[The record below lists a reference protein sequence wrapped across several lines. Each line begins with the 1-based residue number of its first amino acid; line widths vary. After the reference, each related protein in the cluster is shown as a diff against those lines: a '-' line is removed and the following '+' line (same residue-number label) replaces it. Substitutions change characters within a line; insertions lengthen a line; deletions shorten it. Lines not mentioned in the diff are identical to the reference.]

1 MAPSLIGPLGEGTAH
16 LCVDMQVLFSAE
28 GPWPTPWMERV
39 LPTVTRIAERS
50 PERTI
55 FTRFITPRFPE
66 DMPGTWRRYYRRWLE
81 ATRGKLDPRLLE
93 LMPPLARLV
102 PPATVIDKP
111 VYSAFAG
118 HKLLDHLRASNI
130 DTLVVTGSETDVCVL
145 ATVLGAVDYGYRVIV
160 VTDGVCSSS
169 DKGHDSML
177 ELYRARFSEQI
188 EAASI
193 EEILAVWSP

>member
-1 MAPSLIGPLGEGTAH
+1 MAPSLTSPFGPGTAH

-39 LPTVTRIAERS
+39 LPTVTRIAERA
-50 PERTI
+50 PERTV

-66 DMPGTWRRYYRRWLE
+66 DMPGTWRRYYHRWLE
-81 ATRGKLDPRLLE
+81 ATREKLDPRLLE

-118 HKLLDHLRASNI
+118 HKLLDHLRARNI

-145 ATVLGAVDYGYRVIV
+145 ATVLGAVDHGYRVVV

-169 DKGHDSML
+169 DEGHDSL
-177 ELYRARFSEQI
+177 LGLYRSRFSEQI
-188 EAASI
+188 ESASS
-193 EEILAVWSP
+193 EEILAQWPP